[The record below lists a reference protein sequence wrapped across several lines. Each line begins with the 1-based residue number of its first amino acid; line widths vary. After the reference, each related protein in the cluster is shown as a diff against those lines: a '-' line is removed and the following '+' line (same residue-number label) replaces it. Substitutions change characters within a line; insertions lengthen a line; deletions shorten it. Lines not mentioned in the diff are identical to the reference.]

1 MPPDRN
7 QPMSKSKSKYVCQ
20 ECGYESLKWL
30 GRCPSCGNFNT
41 MEEELVLPEL
51 PGKGKAGRY
60 FDIAFSSQP
69 VVLTQEPQEGEMPE
83 EGARILTGMSELD
96 RVFGGGLVP
105 GSVTLLGGD
114 PGIGKSTILLQACQ
128 TMAKQGKVLYVSGE
142 ESPRQIRLR
151 AQRLGVSNPNL
162 LLLSST
168 QLQAVEQAVE
178 KELPSVVIIDSIQ
191 TMFSGQLNS
200 LPGTVSQI
208 KECASALITI
218 AKTREITFLF
228 IGHMNKEGSIAGP
241 KMLEHMVDTVLY
253 FEGDKNLAYRIIR
266 ASKNRFGSTNE
277 IGIFEM
283 GETGLR
289 QVENPSAALLSGKPH
304 GVSGT
309 CTVCVLEGT
318 RPLLAEV
325 QALLVESRL
334 GSPRRMSTG
343 VEQNRCA
350 MLLAVMEKHMD
361 LRLGVS
367 DAYFNVVGGL
377 RLNEPSS
384 DLALVLAAASSYFNR
399 PVSDEIVAFGE
410 VGLAGELRSVRG
422 VAERIAEAVRLGY
435 TSFLVPHTDRP
446 KLVPAGATVYAVK
459 NIAEAVEIA
468 LQPK

>member
-208 KECASALITI
+208 KECASALIAI

-289 QVENPSAALLSGKPH
+289 QVE
-304 GVSGT
+304 
-309 CTVCVLEGT
+309 TVCVLEGT

>member
-1 MPPDRN
+1 MPPDGNR
-7 QPMSKSKSKYVCQ
+7 PMSKSRSKYVCR

-41 MEEELVLPEL
+41 MEEELVLSEPAE
-51 PGKGKAGRY
+51 KGRGARY
-60 FDIAFSSQP
+60 FEASFSSEA
-69 VVLTQEPQEGEMPE
+69 VVLTQEPQGPQAQDEKE
-83 EGARILTGMSELD
+83 RIVTGMSELD

-128 TMAKQGKVLYVSGE
+128 AMAQQGKVLYVSGE

-151 AQRLGVSNPNL
+151 AQRLGVSDPNL
-162 LLLSST
+162 LLLSNT
-168 QLQAVEQAVE
+168 ELQAVERAVE
-178 KELPSVVIIDSIQ
+178 REAPRVVIIDSIQ
-191 TMFSGQLNS
+191 TMFDARLNS

-208 KECASALITI
+208 KECASALISL

-283 GETGLR
+283 GQAGLR
-289 QVENPSAALLSGKPH
+289 EVENPSAALLSGKPH

-309 CTVCVLEGT
+309 CTVCILEGT
-318 RPLLAEV
+318 RPILAEI
-325 QALLVESRL
+325 QALLVESRF

-350 MLLAVMEKHMD
+350 MLLAVMEKHLD
-361 LRLGVS
+361 LKLGTS

-399 PVSDEIVAFGE
+399 PVYDEIVAFGE

-422 VAERIAEAVRLGY
+422 VSERIAEAARLGY

-446 KLVPAGATVYAVK
+446 KAPIKGTTVYAVK
-459 NIAEAVEIA
+459 NIGEAVEIA